1 MYENN
6 ETTPEP
12 QPVPREML
20 EARIQEL
27 TNELAQANTA
37 KDSWYDS
44 WKNLR
49 ADVDKAEEGFK
60 EILAGDMDASD
71 IIESYG
77 AVMTEH
83 LGWEFTRQAEVVIT
97 VTWRGTI
104 ELPFGTEV
112 DELDIDD
119 FGLNEPSHNEYSTW
133 FDRID
138 DYSIEE
144 R

>member
-49 ADVDKAEEGFK
+49 ADVDKAEREFK
-60 EILAGDMDASD
+60 EILAGDMDASE
-71 IIESYG
+71 IIETYG

-83 LGWEFTRQAEVVIT
+83 LGWEFNREVEVVIT
-97 VTWRGTI
+97 VTWRGTV
-104 ELPFGTEV
+104 ELPLGTEV
-112 DELDIDD
+112 SELDIDD
-119 FGLNEPSHNEYSTW
+119 FGLNDPEHGEYSSS
-133 FDRID
+133 FRGID

>member
-27 TNELAQANTA
+27 IGEIERLSEKVASYSDGYAT
-37 KDSWYDS
+37 
-44 WKNLR
+44 LR
-49 ADVDKAEEGFK
+49 SKIDKAEREFK

-77 AVMTEH
+77 AVMVEN
-83 LGWEFTRQAEVVIT
+83 LDWEFSREVEVVIS
-97 VTWRGTI
+97 VTWRGTV

-112 DELDIDD
+112 SDLDIDD
-119 FGLNEPSHNEYSTW
+119 FGLNEPEHGEYSSY
-133 FDRID
+133 FRGID

>member
-6 ETTPEP
+6 ETTP

-27 TNELAQANTA
+27 TSELEQANTA

-44 WKNLR
+44 WRNLKQ
-49 ADVDKAEEGFK
+49 DVDKAERGFK
-60 EILAGDMDASD
+60 EILEGDMDASD
-71 IIESYG
+71 IIDSYG
-77 AVMTEH
+77 AVMAEH
-83 LGWEFTRQAEVVIT
+83 LGWEFSREVEVVIT
-97 VTWRGTI
+97 VTWRGTV
-104 ELPFGTEV
+104 EMPFGTEV
-112 DELDIDD
+112 SELDIDD
-119 FGLNEPSHNEYSTW
+119 FNLNEPCHNEYSTD
-133 FDRID
+133 FRGID